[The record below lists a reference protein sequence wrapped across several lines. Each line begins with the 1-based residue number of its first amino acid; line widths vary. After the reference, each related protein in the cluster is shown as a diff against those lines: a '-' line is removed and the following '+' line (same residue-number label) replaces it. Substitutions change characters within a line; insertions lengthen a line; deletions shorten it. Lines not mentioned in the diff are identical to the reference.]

1 MTMLRTTKVHIYPTP
16 EQAE

>member
-1 MTMLRTTKVHIYPTP
+1 MLRTTKVHIYPTP